1 MILDIQIWP
10 DVPELTLTSGADL
23 TLKCTGNVPVK
34 WTLTNYYDPSLLTD
48 KVSIFL
54 YINIRYVT
62 YLPKIIYIS
71 HVIKN
76 LNIFFK
82 FK

>member
-48 KVSIFL
+48 KVNTFL
-54 YINIRYVT
+54 CIKICCVT
-62 YLPKIIYIS
+62 FYQKKISY
-71 HVIKN
+71 VIKN
-76 LNIFFK
+76 LKKMF
-82 FK
+82 